1 MKFVLITA
9 LITTSMLGGCSQEN
23 TVDQSQASVQEQKQ
37 TEVKDISTET
47 TIEDTSSAE
56 GEVGSELYKYID
68 ESKVDSEWAMD
79 IIRTLSSEE
88 FGGRQAGSKEGTLAE
103 DYVAGLFKEIGLE
116 SPDFIDGYKQVYPQK
131 VIYPVQPSELA
142 IVGGETFEY
151 QIDFSER
158 SMVGRTYY
166 DADVSAQV
174 LLINSKEELN
184 QDPSMFDGKIILTSD
199 DTFYKDKRGFLD
211 QVEAIQENGVE
222 VEGVLVSMEAWGPA
236 GMIVSRG
243 LKGDQSVNFDEE
255 DPFLMHVSYD
265 TYDKLSMAA
274 QDGSEVSVKLDYELK
289 DAEPANIVGVIP
301 GKNES
306 GDNETLIIGA
316 HMDHVGSNLNGTYNP
331 GALDNASGVAT
342 ILEIARVAM
351 QAEQPENTIVFVAF
365 NGEEDGLLG
374 SEYFV
379 ENPPVKYNEEATK
392 MLNFDMVGSKKD
404 LPIVLGISE
413 DHCYSLRMEILP
425 IAQELEM
432 EYEAPYF
439 GSSDHSSFAEHG
451 IPSVL
456 FIQEDY
462 DYIHTSEDTIENTI
476 SEESLEEVIK
486 LALAYIDK
494 AAYQNE
500 VN

>member
-1 MKFVLITA
+1 
-9 LITTSMLGGCSQEN
+9 MLGGCSQEN